1 MSSSPE
7 QTAALGRRIASRL
20 NPGSILLLDGPL
32 GAGKT
37 ALAKGIAAGLG
48 VGETVTSPTYTIVS
62 EYRGRLPLYHV
73 DLYRISDE
81 EEYLNLGLEELLY
94 ADGVSLVEWPERAGA
109 PIPGATATLSIRIR
123 EDGRREI
130 CGPATLLSEEGA

>member
-109 PIPGATATLSIRIR
+109 PIPGATATLSIRILK
-123 EDGRREI
+123 DGRREI